1 MTISILQ
8 SAINTAQF
16 AELRTDTTVSVTLP
30 GVTAGSSIAVFV
42 TLEAAYS
49 VTGVSDGAAY
59 TQRQSIASASCQ
71 QRTYLFTLDSVE
83 SGSHTI
89 VATLSPP
96 APWNAIEAFEI
107 GETSGYSASASQ
119 NQETPG
125 TGTDGLSSTAATPG
139 ENGNLILGWSQNGWT
154 LGAPA
159 AGTGFTG
166 YSTNA
171 TIRCSSEYVVQ
182 GAASSIAATFTA
194 AVNVGHLTFVA
205 SFKPTVIG
213 QFARPSSDVSAGTW
227 SPSTGGSIAA
237 CIDETPFSDTDYAS
251 ATANG
256 TFRVNLSSVSTP
268 DTGTRTVRFRSAG
281 SSAKKLIVSLIEG
294 ASTTVAST
302 TIDPLPA
309 AVTAQSF
316 TVSNSIS
323 NYADLDISVEVA
335 DATTSPTPAV
345 TFVSIGAGANGGTS
359 VAPTY
364 PASIAAGDLLVLT
377 VTSGGATS
385 PTPSTPSGWTS
396 WGSYVTTDGTYGI
409 DTGPRRVTVFTKVA
423 AGGETGTLAV
433 TVTGGDSCRGSI
445 MRVTKGQASYTWD
458 VAATGGD
465 YSAAGT
471 AVSVTGGAIGFAPGD
486 LVIVSN
492 CQRVDTVTQSA
503 QALGASG
510 ITFGTLTN
518 RTSTA
523 VTTGND
529 HRHVI
534 DSRPVSTGS
543 ASVAPTWSYT
553 ASAACSAAIHFLRI
567 REIPPTEFARF
578 TFAESEV
585 PAAVAGGA
593 ALAGGASAAASAVGV
608 VVTTLAVSGAAIAI
622 SVPAATMSSSIPLAG
637 SAQSAAAVAGT
648 ASIAKPVA
656 GAATS
661 AAAPAGALTTV
672 DALNGIIQVVASP
685 AGALQMVANLSGSA
699 LAQSAIA
706 AAMTTV
712 QAAAGAAA
720 ASASASGTLGAT
732 PATLTGQSI
741 SAAVTA
747 AALGTEIRAAGGA
760 ASLSAV
766 LGALSGAAATLAGQ
780 AATQA
785 NVNAALTTVTALA
798 GQVLDTT
805 TVQGALGVAAA
816 ALQGL
821 AGGQTTASGNLTI
834 KIAVQGQ
841 SLATALAQA
850 GLTSSIRLEGAT
862 IAAAQPSGFLYG
874 STVPL
879 AGAALSSAIATGNL
893 QTSIPVS
900 AQVLIQ
906 ALVSGGLSVT
916 MPISGFAAAALGLV
930 GSMDTQIATAGGA
943 FSSVAAVGF
952 LTDSDRP
959 VTYYGCGGR
968 IARQHAE
975 YWWERIDAKIFEKKR
990 KKLRRRRQQLIY

>member
-1 MTISILQ
+1 VEPSYAIGHV
-8 SAINTAQF
+8 SAGTAWIEGT
-16 AELRTDTTVSVTLP
+16 AIVITGADATTLP
-30 GVTAGSSIAVFV
+30 WLRDAPVYASGASGGENAGAITTPVDGCAVLALAMAWEGATTGGTTAPTGYTQVKQANGTRGEDTAAAWKSVPTAG
-42 TLEAAYS
+42 TE
-49 VTGVSDGAAY
+49 DP
-59 TQRQSIASASCQ
+59 ASFAGWA
-71 QRTYLFTLDSVE
+71 
-83 SGSHTI
+83 GSLLPWNN
-89 VATLSPP
+89 ATLV
-96 APWNAIEAFEI
+96 FRR
-107 GETSGYSASASQ
+107 
-119 NQETPG
+119 
-125 TGTDGLSSTAATPG
+125 AAT
-139 ENGNLILGWSQNGWT
+139 
-154 LGAPA
+154 
-159 AGTGFTG
+159 
-166 YSTNA
+166 
-171 TIRCSSEYVVQ
+171 
-182 GAASSIAATFTA
+182 
-194 AVNVGHLTFVA
+194 
-205 SFKPTVIG
+205 G
-213 QFARPSSDVSAGTW
+213 QFSRPSSDVSAGTW
-227 SPSTGGSIAA
+227 TPSTGGSIAA

-268 DTGTRTVRFRSAG
+268 DTGTRTVRFRSGG

-294 ASTTVAST
+294 ASTSVAST

-309 AVTAQSF
+309 AVTNQSF
-316 TVSNSIS
+316 AVSNSIG

-335 DATTSPTPAV
+335 DATNPPTPAV
-345 TFVSIGAGANGGTS
+345 TFNSIGAGANGGTS
-359 VAPTY
+359 VSPTY

-385 PTPSTPSGWTS
+385 PTPSTPAGWTS
-396 WGSYVTTDGTYGI
+396 QGSYVTTDGTYGI

-433 TVTGGDSCRGSI
+433 TITGGDSCRGSI
-445 MRVTKGQASYTWD
+445 MRVTKGQASYTWGI
-458 VAATGGD
+458 AATGGN

-492 CQRVDTVTQSA
+492 GQRVDTATQSA
-503 QALGASG
+503 QALAASG

-534 DSRPVSTGS
+534 DSRPVTAGT

-567 REIPPTEFARF
+567 REVPPTEFARV
-578 TFAESEV
+578 TFAEFEV
-585 PAAVAGGA
+585 PAAAAGGA
-593 ALAGGASAAASAVGV
+593 ALAGGASAATSAVGA
-608 VVTTLAVSGAAIAI
+608 VVTTVAVSGAAIAI
-622 SVPAATMSSSIPLAG
+622 SAPAATMSSSIPLAG
-637 SAQSAAAVAGT
+637 SAQSAAAVSGT

-685 AGALQMVANLSGSA
+685 TGALQMVANLSGSA

-712 QAAAGAAA
+712 QAAASAAA

-766 LGALSGAAATLAGQ
+766 IGALSGAAATLAGQ

-798 GQVLDTT
+798 GQVLDAT
-805 TVQGALGVAAA
+805 TVQGALSVAAA

-821 AGGQTTASGNLTI
+821 ATAQSSATGQVGVTIALSGAALVRALTQANLLNM
-834 KIAVQGQ
+834 IA
-841 SLATALAQA
+841 AQA
-850 GLTSSIRLEGAT
+850 N
-862 IAAAQPSGFLYG
+862 AAAQALASG
-874 STVPL
+874 S
-879 AGAALSSAIATGNL
+879 LSG
-893 QTSIPVS
+893 
-900 AQVLIQ
+900 
-906 ALVSGGLSVT
+906 
-916 MPISGFAAAALGLV
+916 AAAALSGSAVSRALAQGDINVTIALQAGVAAQAVLSGGLTIGIPLAAAVLAASAGSGSLTTAIRLGASASVSATPV
-930 GSMDTQIATAGGA
+930 GAL
-943 FSSVAAVGF
+943 SVASSLLASAAGK
-952 LTDSDRP
+952 
-959 VTYYGCGGR
+959 GR
-968 IARQHAE
+968 VVRLAPRSRRVA
-975 YWWERIDAKIFEKKR
+975 
-990 KKLRRRRQQLIY
+990 LPPRRRMVVLGQHMRVAA